1 MKGSD
6 RGRVWIRIRK
16 GKSDRKETH
25 ETGPRD
31 KRRAKKGT
39 WGGGE
44 RKRMYRKIK
53 DIGRG

>member
-25 ETGPRD
+25 ETGLRD
-31 KRRAKKGT
+31 KRT
-39 WGGGE
+39 WQ
-44 RKRMYRKIK
+44 RK
-53 DIGRG
+53 GRGEVGRERECTGK